1 MRILI
6 VEDDTALTQLLQ
18 LVFESRGLRVTV
30 AETGK
35 QALEAV
41 VKEPPAVVLL
51 DLMMPDVDGLEIC
64 RGIRA
69 NPHTADIPIIVL
81 TAKTSE
87 ESRQELL
94 EAGATDYLVKPVR
107 PSDLIKRI
115 RAIAAD
121 RTPAALTTLT

>member
-18 LVFESRGLRVTV
+18 LVFESRGLGVTV

-35 QALEAV
+35 KALESV
-41 VKEPPAVVLL
+41 VKEPPTVVLL

-69 NPHTADIPIIVL
+69 NPRTADIPIVVL
-81 TAKTSE
+81 TAKTGE
-87 ESRQELL
+87 ESREELL
-94 EAGATDYLVKPVR
+94 EAGATDYLIKPVR

-115 RAIAAD
+115 RALAED
-121 RTPAALTTLT
+121 RTPALTTLT